1 MDKKRIWGIVGFL
14 AIVVI
19 IFAFIMH
26 QSDQKYI
33 DLVKQGSPTS
43 YPNITYEQAFN
54 HYFGNCKW
62 SYFVSDD
69 KEDVVEFNGKCSYR
83 GQDADIKIQ
92 FVLDMAHD
100 SFEVYAATINDI
112 PQSNWELTSII
123 ELVFEDY

>member
-1 MDKKRIWGIVGFL
+1 MDKKRILGIAGFV
-14 AIVVI
+14 AVVVI
-19 IFAFIMH
+19 IFAFVIH

-33 DLVKQGSPTS
+33 DFVKQGSPTS
-43 YPNITYEQAFN
+43 YPNITYEKAFN
-54 HYFGNCKW
+54 NYFGNCKW

-69 KEDVVEFNGKCSYR
+69 EEDVVEFNGKCSYR

-92 FVLDMAHD
+92 FVLDIAHD

-112 PQSNWELTSII
+112 PQSNWELASII